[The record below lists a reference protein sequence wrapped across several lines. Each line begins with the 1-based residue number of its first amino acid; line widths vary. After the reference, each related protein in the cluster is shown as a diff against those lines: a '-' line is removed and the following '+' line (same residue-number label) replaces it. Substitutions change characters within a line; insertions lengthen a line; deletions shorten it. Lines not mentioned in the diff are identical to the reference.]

1 MALETG
7 LHPLS
12 HPTRRLIYEH
22 LLQMPGNHFRG
33 IARSLGLAVGTA
45 SHYLAVLL
53 RDGFLTRMTSNGR
66 TRYYPAADDGA
77 QAKNRL
83 FMKHW
88 KYRDLRIRALYAVAF
103 LPHARTGTVAGRLGI
118 SRQLAS
124 YHLARLE
131 ELGWIDRSEGG
142 WRARPVA
149 LDALA
154 RSEEP

>member
-45 SHYLAVLL
+45 SHHLAVLL
-53 RDGFLTRMTSNGR
+53 RDGFVTRMTSNGR

-88 KYRDLRIRALYAVAF
+88 KYRDLRIRVVGGGVPVRVGRNFALQEA
-103 LPHARTGTVAGRLGI
+103 AGVDRNLVGLG
-118 SRQLAS
+118 QFA
-124 YHLARLE
+124 
-131 ELGWIDRSEGG
+131 LGGRVTLNQDRY
-142 WRARPVA
+142 V
-149 LDALA
+149 
-154 RSEEP
+154 